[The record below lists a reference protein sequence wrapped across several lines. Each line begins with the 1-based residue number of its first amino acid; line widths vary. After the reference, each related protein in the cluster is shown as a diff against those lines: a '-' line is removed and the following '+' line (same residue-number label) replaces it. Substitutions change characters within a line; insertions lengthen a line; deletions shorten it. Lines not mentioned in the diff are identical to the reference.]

1 MLGYLLKCCNMN
13 CNMETF
19 NNVNIVFKVQEI
31 VHDLKFY
38 EKLIKVKLENTEYWN
53 KFREYGIKAIEYW
66 MKLNMQTC
74 MFFCLFV

>member
-1 MLGYLLKCCNMN
+1 MN

-38 EKLIKVKLENTEYWN
+38 EKLIKVKLENTEY
-53 KFREYGIKAIEYW
+53 
-66 MKLNMQTC
+66 
-74 MFFCLFV
+74 